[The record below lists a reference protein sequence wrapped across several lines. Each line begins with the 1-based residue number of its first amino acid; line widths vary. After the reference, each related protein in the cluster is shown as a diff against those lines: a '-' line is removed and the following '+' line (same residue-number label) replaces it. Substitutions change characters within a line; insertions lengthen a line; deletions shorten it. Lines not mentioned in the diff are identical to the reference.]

1 MTDKKKNGSKQEP
14 STFEE
19 NVKAAYGTKPRD
31 PKTIGSNIKLK
42 GGKEPTE
49 TEKLTLVS
57 SYRSPSMS
65 SFSIHVLTFPLQHYV
80 SRLPQLTNV
89 TPFPH
94 LTLIIFPYS
103 HPDFLFSYLS
113 RLFLS
118 LMFIGFSMESPLCP
132 LFFTF

>member
-1 MTDKKKNGSKQEP
+1 MPSKSETGVSISQKESAPFIKENVVMTDKKKNGNKQEP

-57 SYRSPSMS
+57 CYRSPSMS
-65 SFSIHVLTFPLQHYV
+65 LHSLSNTTSLLFPNLQRHSFPPPYPHSIP
-80 SRLPQLTNV
+80 
-89 TPFPH
+89 
-94 LTLIIFPYS
+94 IFS
-103 HPDFLFSYLS
+103 S
-113 RLFLS
+113 
-118 LMFIGFSMESPLCP
+118 
-132 LFFTF
+132 

>member
-1 MTDKKKNGSKQEP
+1 MSGNNEAEVSISQKESAPFIKEIGNMSDKMKNGSKQEP

-57 SYRSPSMS
+57 S
-65 SFSIHVLTFPLQHYV
+65 
-80 SRLPQLTNV
+80 
-89 TPFPH
+89 
-94 LTLIIFPYS
+94 
-103 HPDFLFSYLS
+103 
-113 RLFLS
+113 
-118 LMFIGFSMESPLCP
+118 
-132 LFFTF
+132 

>member
-1 MTDKKKNGSKQEP
+1 MPGENEAVVRTSQKESAPLIKETGNMPDKKKNGGKPEP

-57 SYRSPSMS
+57 SHRSPCSPPSITQS
-65 SFSIHVLTFPLQHYV
+65 S
-80 SRLPQLTNV
+80 
-89 TPFPH
+89 PFVV
-94 LTLIIFPYS
+94 
-103 HPDFLFSYLS
+103 
-113 RLFLS
+113 LFLPV
-118 LMFIGFSMESPLCP
+118 LFTGLSMESRMCS

>member
-1 MTDKKKNGSKQEP
+1 MSGNNEAEVSISQKESAPFIKEIGNMSDKMKNGSKQEP

-57 SYRSPSMS
+57 NYRI
-65 SFSIHVLTFPLQHYV
+65 SIHFLTFPISNPKCSSTQHHSSSSPTYFH
-80 SRLPQLTNV
+80 NI
-89 TPFPH
+89 
-94 LTLIIFPYS
+94 LI
-103 HPDFLFSYLS
+103 FSS
-113 RLFLS
+113 
-118 LMFIGFSMESPLCP
+118 
-132 LFFTF
+132 